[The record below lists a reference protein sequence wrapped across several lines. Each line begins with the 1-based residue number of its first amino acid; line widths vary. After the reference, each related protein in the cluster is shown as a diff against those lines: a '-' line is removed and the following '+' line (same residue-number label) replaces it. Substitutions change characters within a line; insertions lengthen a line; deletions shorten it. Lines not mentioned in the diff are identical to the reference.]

1 MGSVVSGAD
10 RRAGQFWRGLL
21 VGAGPVVAA
30 LAMGLG
36 YLTHAGITVAVAAE
50 PLAGRV
56 AAEVEAAVRR
66 ELPAALLEARAEW
79 PQRAQEAARGQLA
92 DLRLEVAGLTVN
104 CPSRSGNRWKRRSR
118 EAVQAALEAAGN
130 GAPFEGLTDR
140 IGRRAGELARERLP
154 SALAG
159 QRFNV
164 QVAPGVAVP
173 VERLGS
179 GEPPARACVCRV
191 ETVCGSGWRVAVVD
205 GAASSWSRR
214 A

>member
-10 RRAGQFWRGLL
+10 RQAGQFWRGLL

-36 YLTHAGITVAVAAE
+36 YLTRAGITVAVAAE
-50 PLAGRV
+50 PLADRV

-79 PQRAQEAARGQLA
+79 PARAQEAARGQLA
-92 DLRLEVAGLTVN
+92 DLRLEVAGLTVEL
-104 CPSRSGNRWKRRSR
+104 PQPVR
-118 EAVQAALEAAGN
+118 EQVEEAVAQAVQAALEAAGD
-130 GAPFEGLTDR
+130 GAHVQGLTDR

-159 QRFNV
+159 QQFNV

-173 VERLGS
+173 VRL
-179 GEPPARACVCRV
+179 EIR
-191 ETVCGSGWRVAVVD
+191 
-205 GAASSWSRR
+205 
-214 A
+214 